1 MRQLVQL
8 HDSMPVFDALDT
20 DVIAV
25 ALEENDPAK
34 LARVPKLVG
43 RHITYLANAEGR
55 ADGELP
61 ATSALLVDKQGV
73 VRTVLPGI
81 VQARAPTRLIIEE
94 LAKMTGKS
102 VPSRDQLSDDPD
114 AGPIQVRWAWSHD
127 SVGPNDPL
135 KLIFLPEL
143 GDGVNLAASGEKK
156 LTVSAELPPGLE
168 LVKNFTLPKGKPGEG
183 VQGAELVHRFDVP
196 LGALE
201 LRGTKELDDGEAVV
215 KITLT
220 SSLCSRRGCH
230 DPEPEVYE
238 IPIRTTS
245 KQGERGQLYAWPSW

>member
-8 HDSMPVFDALDT
+8 HDSLPVFDALNT

-43 RHITYLANAEGR
+43 KGITYVANAEGR
-55 ADGELP
+55 ADGVLP
-61 ATSALLVDKQGV
+61 PTSALLIDTEGV

-81 VQARAPTRLIIEE
+81 IQARAPTRLIIEE
-94 LAKMTGKS
+94 LAKLTGQP

-114 AGPIQVRWAWSHD
+114 VGPIQVRWAWSHD
-127 SVGPNDPL
+127 SVGPGDPL

-143 GDGVNLAASGEKK
+143 GEGVMLSASGDNK
-156 LTVSAELPPGLE
+156 LSMSVELPPGLE
-168 LVKNFTLPKGKPGEG
+168 LVKDFTLPKGKAPEG
-183 VQGAELVHRFDVP
+183 VQGTNSVYRFDVP

-201 LRGTKELDDGEAVV
+201 LRGTEELDNGEAVV
-215 KITLT
+215 RVTMR

-230 DPEPEVYE
+230 DPEEEVYE
-238 IPIRTTS
+238 LPIRTTAE
-245 KQGERGQLYAWPSW
+245 QGERGQLYAWPSW